1 MGRGE
6 GHLREVLVRRGV
18 LPRLPNPDPVS
29 AYRKRPFLAALIH
42 YISRTEVQIFL
53 KIEITDAD

>member
-1 MGRGE
+1 M
-6 GHLREVLVRRGV
+6 